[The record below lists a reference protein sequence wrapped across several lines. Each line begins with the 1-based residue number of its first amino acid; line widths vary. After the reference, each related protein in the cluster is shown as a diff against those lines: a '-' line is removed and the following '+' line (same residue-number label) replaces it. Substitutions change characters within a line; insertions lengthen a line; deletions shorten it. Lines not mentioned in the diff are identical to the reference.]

1 MNYHPYLALAWVYL
15 FTDRFEQAVTYS
27 TLAIQANPGF
37 SLLHACLVASHV
49 NLGRLDAAH
58 AAARRLLE
66 VAPGFT
72 VSDFVRMDLVR
83 PALMEPF
90 ATALRKAGLPA

>member
-1 MNYHPYLALAWVYL
+1 MHL
-15 FTDRFEQAVTYS
+15 FTDRFEEAVTYS

-37 SLLHACLVASHV
+37 SILHACLVASHA
-49 NLGRLDAAH
+49 NLDHLDAAR
-58 AAARRLLE
+58 AAAQRLLE

-83 PALMEPF
+83 PALMESL
-90 ATALRKAGLPA
+90 AAALRKAGLPD